1 MSSATADPVRFAGSR
16 AQGPR
21 TGGPQIGV
29 YRVDRVMIGTARTH
43 APRRIRRCLGWS
55 LAATIFLGAAATA
68 AAPPKPTAG
77 TTAQARAAIAMER
90 ETLDG
95 VVAASL
101 VGALSEQLGG
111 RAVKIKLK
119 QVVVQTT
126 SLRDRLVS
134 GQGEMQIEASQD
146 WIGFRFSTLYD
157 AIFESAG
164 YPELSIGTVGPGGRT
179 VPNDSKLVRELD
191 DRVVGMLGAEFGY
204 QQVRLQLD
212 RIDTVEAGARYL
224 RIDARGIADF
234 GLDGTAPTRVEAL
247 YDREQNAWLRV
258 TYTLDAAPP
267 AASSTPVGSR

>member
-1 MSSATADPVRFAGSR
+1 MSSVNSNHSGCARVGCH
-16 AQGPR
+16 GPR
-21 TGGPQIGV
+21 IGV
-29 YRVDRVMIGTARTH
+29 FRVDRGMITTIRAMS
-43 APRRIRRCLGWS
+43 PRRAAPCLAWS
-55 LAATIFLGAAATA
+55 LAATLCIGAAAA
-68 AAPPKPTAG
+68 SAAPPKPTAAS
-77 TTAQARAAIAMER
+77 TAQARAAIAMER

-111 RAVKIKLK
+111 RAVKIRLK
-119 QVVVQTT
+119 QIDVQTM

-134 GQGEMQIEASQD
+134 GQGEMQIEAAQD

-179 VPNDSKLVRELD
+179 LPNDSKLVRELD
-191 DRVVGMLGAEFGY
+191 DRVVGMLGQEFGY

-224 RIDARGIADF
+224 RIDAQGIADF

-267 AASSTPVGSR
+267 ASSSTPVGSR

>member
-1 MSSATADPVRFAGSR
+1 MIRIA
-16 AQGPR
+16 
-21 TGGPQIGV
+21 
-29 YRVDRVMIGTARTH
+29 RVN
-43 APRRIRRCLGWS
+43 APRRIRRCLGWG
-55 LAATIFLGAAATA
+55 LAATLCLGSAAATA
-68 AAPPKPTAG
+68 TPPNPKPASASTA
-77 TTAQARAAIAMER
+77 AQARVAIAMER

-111 RAVKIKLK
+111 RAVKIRLT
-119 QVVVQTT
+119 QIDVQTT
-126 SLRDRLVS
+126 SLRDRLVT

-164 YPELSIGTVGPGGRT
+164 YPELSIGTDVPGGRT

-191 DRVVGMLGAEFGY
+191 DRVVGMLGEEFGY

-212 RIDTVEAGARYL
+212 RIETLEAGARYL
-224 RIDARGIADF
+224 RIDAQGIADF

-247 YDREQNAWLRV
+247 YDREHNAWLRV
-258 TYTLDAAPP
+258 TYTLEGNPPP
-267 AASSTPVGSR
+267 ASIPSS

>member
-1 MSSATADPVRFAGSR
+1 
-16 AQGPR
+16 
-21 TGGPQIGV
+21 
-29 YRVDRVMIGTARTH
+29 MIRTARTK
-43 APRRIRRCLGWS
+43 APRRIRRCLGWG
-55 LAATIFLGAAATA
+55 LAATLCLGVATTS
-68 AAPPKPTAG
+68 AAPPKPTAASN
-77 TTAQARAAIAMER
+77 AQARVAIAMER

-111 RAVKIKLK
+111 RAVKIRLK
-119 QVVVQTT
+119 QVDVQTT

-191 DRVVGMLGAEFGY
+191 DRVVGMLGDEFGY

-224 RIDARGIADF
+224 RIDAQGIADF

-267 AASSTPVGSR
+267 SASSTPVGSR

>member
-1 MSSATADPVRFAGSR
+1 MSSATADRVRIGGRPCLIRPRIAGL
-16 AQGPR
+16 
-21 TGGPQIGV
+21 
-29 YRVDRVMIGTARTH
+29 RVERVMIQTARATAPSRTH
-43 APRRIRRCLGWS
+43 RCLGWG
-55 LAATIFLGAAATA
+55 LAATLCLGSAAIS
-68 AAPPKPTAG
+68 AAPSKPSALG
-77 TTAQARAAIAMER
+77 TAQSRAAIAMER

-111 RAVKIKLK
+111 RAVKIRLK
-119 QVVVQTT
+119 QVDVQTT

-134 GQGEMQIEASQD
+134 GQGEMQIESSQD
-146 WIGFRFSTLYD
+146 WIGFRYSTLYD
-157 AIFESAG
+157 AISESAG

-179 VPNDSKLVRELD
+179 LPNDSKLVRELD
-191 DRVVGMLGAEFGY
+191 DRVVGMLGDEFGY

>member
-1 MSSATADPVRFAGSR
+1 
-16 AQGPR
+16 
-21 TGGPQIGV
+21 
-29 YRVDRVMIGTARTH
+29 MIRTARTH

-55 LAATIFLGAAATA
+55 LAATLCFGAAATW
-68 AAPPKPTAG
+68 AAPPKPTTA

-191 DRVVGMLGAEFGY
+191 DRVVGMLGEEFGY

-224 RIDARGIADF
+224 RIDAHGIADF

-258 TYTLDAAPP
+258 TYTLEGTPPP
-267 AASSTPVGSR
+267 ASIPSS

>member
-1 MSSATADPVRFAGSR
+1 MSSVNNNRSGCARVACD
-16 AQGPR
+16 GPR
-21 TGGPQIGV
+21 IGV
-29 YRVDRVMIGTARTH
+29 FRVDRGMIITIRAMSPRR
-43 APRRIRRCLGWS
+43 APRCLVWS
-55 LAATIFLGAAATA
+55 LAATLCIGAAAASAT
-68 AAPPKPTAG
+68 PPKPTAAG
-77 TTAQARAAIAMER
+77 TAQARAAIAMER

-111 RAVKIKLK
+111 RAVKIRLK
-119 QVVVQTT
+119 QIDVQTM

-157 AIFESAG
+157 AIFETAG

-179 VPNDSKLVRELD
+179 LPNDSKLVRELD
-191 DRVVGMLGAEFGY
+191 DRVVGMLGQEFGY

-224 RIDARGIADF
+224 RIDAQGIADF
-234 GLDGTAPTRVEAL
+234 GLDGIAPTRVEAL

-267 AASSTPVGSR
+267 APSSTPVGSR

>member
-1 MSSATADPVRFAGSR
+1 MAVVAGPRPAAFHVVRGMTDSRLYAWPLAVALCLATSTVMATA
-16 AQGPR
+16 PR
-21 TGGPQIGV
+21 P
-29 YRVDRVMIGTARTH
+29 
-43 APRRIRRCLGWS
+43 
-55 LAATIFLGAAATA
+55 
-68 AAPPKPTAG
+68 AAPMPQSSKDAL
-77 TTAQARAAIAMER
+77 AHER

-111 RAVKIKLK
+111 RAVKIRLK
-119 QVVVQTT
+119 QIDVQTM

-157 AIFESAG
+157 AIFETAG

-179 VPNDSKLVRELD
+179 LPNDSKLVRELD
-191 DRVVGMLGAEFGY
+191 DRVVGMLGQEFGY

-224 RIDARGIADF
+224 RIDAQGIADF

-267 AASSTPVGSR
+267 APSSTPVGSR

>member
-1 MSSATADPVRFAGSR
+1 MSSATADRIRAGG
-16 AQGPR
+16 GPR
-21 TGGPQIGV
+21 AGRPRTEAL
-29 YRVDRVMIGTARTH
+29 RVDRVMIRTAR
-43 APRRIRRCLGWS
+43 ANVPRRIRRCLGWG
-55 LAATIFLGAAATA
+55 LAATLCLGAAAIP
-68 AAPPKPTAG
+68 AAPSKPPVASS
-77 TTAQARAAIAMER
+77 AQSRAAIAMER

-111 RAVKIKLK
+111 RAVKIRLK
-119 QVVVQTT
+119 QVDVQTT

-157 AIFESAG
+157 AIFETAG

-191 DRVVGMLGAEFGY
+191 DRVVGMLGEEFGY

-267 AASSTPVGSR
+267 ASSPTPVGTR